1 VIVPR
6 NRATIAGTHCGASG
20 PRTTTPI
27 VFVVD
32 DDVSVRA
39 SLELL
44 VPSSGWEVETFASAR
59 DFFARSPALVPN
71 CLILDVGLP
80 DVNRLELHKHVAINR
95 PETRIIVTTGYAD
108 VPMSVQARN
117 AGAFDFLTKPFRD
130 KTLLAE
136 IRDALERS
144 RRATAT

>member
-6 NRATIAGTHCGASG
+6 NRATIAGTHCGTSG

-44 VPSSGWEVETFASAR
+44 VPSSGREVETFASAR
-59 DFFARSPALVPN
+59 DFFARSPALV
-71 CLILDVGLP
+71 
-80 DVNRLELHKHVAINR
+80 
-95 PETRIIVTTGYAD
+95 
-108 VPMSVQARN
+108 
-117 AGAFDFLTKPFRD
+117 
-130 KTLLAE
+130 
-136 IRDALERS
+136 
-144 RRATAT
+144 